1 MNRNA
6 IASPARWRRRCC
18 SGTALPV
25 LAQDRAALMEQ
36 HRGGT
41 MRLVA
46 RAAEGTI
53 DPHINYTLQ
62 NWQIYQSIYDGLVAF
77 KKAAGAEGFKV
88 VADLAEAMPAPTD
101 DGKT

>member
-1 MNRNA
+1 MTGKIGCA
-6 IASPARWRRRCC
+6 AGAAAALITGAAQPA
-18 SGTALPV
+18 

-53 DPHINYTLQ
+53 DPHINYTLK
-62 NWQIYQSIYDGLVAF
+62 NWQFYRSIYDGLVAF
-77 KKAAGAEGFKV
+77 KKAPGAEGFKI
-88 VADLAEAMPAPTD
+88 VADLAEEVPAPAD
-101 DGKT
+101 DG